1 MRAMPDDLR
10 PMLTPAELRKQA
22 EWFRARG
29 MTRTAELAEM
39 AARAQ
44 ERADSEF
51 AAEEIAAI
59 TGASLEEE

>member
-1 MRAMPDDLR
+1 MR

-22 EWFRARG
+22 VWLKTLPGAKAQRA
-29 MTRTAELAEM
+29 AELAEL

-51 AAEEIAAI
+51 TAEEIAAI